1 MISGKGVAITQLLLY
16 PNFKLNKPSRSGYSP
31 VERTIKMT
39 DDSTTRKIAELEKK
53 VAEKEA
59 EFREVIGNEYKLELD
74 EFVTDLLILFAE
86 TIEG

>member
-1 MISGKGVAITQLLLY
+1 
-16 PNFKLNKPSRSGYSP
+16 
-31 VERTIKMT
+31 MT

-86 TIEG
+86 AIEE